1 MRVIV
6 SDTSCLIDLRKAD
19 LLEAFIRTPYEKI
32 IPDIL
37 YDQEIVKFTQKQRH
51 TIERGI
57 NVRSL
62 PGTGVERAIEVAGH
76 NPALTIHDCF
86 ALVLAESTNDS
97 ILLTGDNTL
106 RRVASGAGL
115 EVHGMLWVLEEIRQ
129 SKHATLKTLIKT
141 LELFRDDST
150 IHLPP
155 QEMNKLLS
163 KYRQLLK

>member
-37 YDQEIVKFTQKQRH
+37 YDQEIVKFTKKQRR
-51 TIERGI
+51 TIERGMNI
-57 NVRSL
+57 CSL
-62 PGTGVERAIEVAGH
+62 PGTGVERAIEVAGQ

-129 SKHATLKTLIKT
+129 AKHATKTLIKT

-155 QEMNKLLS
+155 QEINKLLS